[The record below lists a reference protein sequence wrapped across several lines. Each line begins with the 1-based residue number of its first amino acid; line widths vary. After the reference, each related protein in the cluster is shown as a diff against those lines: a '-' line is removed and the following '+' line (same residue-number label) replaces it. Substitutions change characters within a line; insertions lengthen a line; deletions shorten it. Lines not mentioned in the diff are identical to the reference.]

1 MMKFQRLRA
10 WIAPAA
16 LLIVTALAVT
26 PAEADTIMF
35 QPDGTAASAV
45 STSGFDYAS
54 SSVLAYGL
62 SSPKVGATYPVYY
75 ESRIGG
81 GNSLSV
87 ASDGNVNGSGNEF
100 TVIAGFN
107 ETITAITPIA
117 GIGDLISFS
126 PAGGANFFQM
136 YANTPGSANPTTGDG
151 SGFASGTLVLS
162 GSIGST
168 NFNGSF
174 LTNGKTGD
182 LNTSGQPTAIPSS
195 TQTIIGGGG
204 TSLTVNV
211 GYQDAAY
218 FPTMISALTFSTTNS
233 LPFTASAPL
242 TGFYSTT
249 GLGGVPDLVYGGGGW
264 DVGTTN
270 GVNGQS
276 LIFQSVA
283 NNGFVVVPE
292 PSSIVS
298 ALTAVITLPLV
309 GLYRR
314 RRRSRSAA

>member
-81 GNSLSV
+81 GNNLSV
-87 ASDGNVNGSGNEF
+87 ASDGNVNSSGNEF

-136 YANTPGSANPTTGDG
+136 YANAPGSANPTFGDG
-151 SGFASGTLVLS
+151 SGFSSGTLVLS
-162 GSIGST
+162 GSIGAA

-211 GYQDAAY
+211 GFQNMSY
-218 FPTMISALTFSTTNS
+218 FPTAISALTFSTTNS

-242 TGFYSTT
+242 TGFYSAA
-249 GLGGVPDLVYGGGGW
+249 GGAPDLVYGVIW

-270 GVNGQS
+270 GGNGQS